1 MDFVEGLVGLQ
12 AEAAADDLLLDLGGA
27 AEVLPSQRCDPM
39 PSAIGIDAGAADGS
53 LAGQLKWVADSLS
66 AIAGGRR
73 HGTGLMT
80 VARMACPGLLLV
92 PRRRGWR

>member
-27 AEVLPSQRCDPM
+27 AEVLPSQRCNRT
-39 PSAIGIDAGAADGS
+39 PSATGVDAGGADGS

-66 AIAGGRR
+66 AVAGGWR
-73 HGTGLMT
+73 HGTGLMR
-80 VARMACPGLLLV
+80 VARTACPGSPWLL
-92 PRRRGWR
+92 PRRRG